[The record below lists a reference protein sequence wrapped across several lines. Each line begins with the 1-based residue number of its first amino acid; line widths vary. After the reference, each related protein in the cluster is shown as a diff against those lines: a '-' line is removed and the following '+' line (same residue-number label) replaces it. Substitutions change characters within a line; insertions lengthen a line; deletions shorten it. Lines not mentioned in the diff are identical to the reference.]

1 MLLSA
6 VMFLYFKITFS
17 LLEPIIR
24 FLLPPELLFYTFLA
38 NKLTC
43 ITVFMHTRV
52 KHYVTL
58 SLLVIEIILLNYVL
72 L

>member
-6 VMFLYFKITFS
+6 VMFLYFKITVS
-17 LLEPIIR
+17 LLEPW

-58 SLLVIEIILLNYVL
+58 SLLVIEIIY
-72 L
+72 